1 MRAGGMS
8 VNASFTFSFLKSA
21 ISCPLAKKTHHTKW
35 VLWAGAVSDKC
46 TFPAAGPW
54 GRFVGRKPLSGAQRS
69 PAGHQLVLRYG
80 RCVWETGQAV
90 EVGRFPSY
98 HCGQLGNHVAQRVD
112 VALIPWVSP
121 AQVPGHL
128 AEVLLAC
135 GSVVLQEKHTAQSM
149 IKIPG
154 ALEEA
159 EGAGA
164 RMPCEQ
170 LPHPSPFAAWS
181 REDGK
186 TFLAALI

>member
-1 MRAGGMS
+1 M
-8 VNASFTFSFLKSA
+8 
-21 ISCPLAKKTHHTKW
+21 
-35 VLWAGAVSDKC
+35 WAGAVSDKC
-46 TFPAAGPW
+46 TFPAARPW
-54 GRFVGRKPLSGAQRS
+54 DGFARRKPLSGAQRS

-80 RCVWETGQAV
+80 RCVWEMGQAG

-98 HCGQLGNHVAQRVD
+98 HGGQLGNHVAQRVD
-112 VALIPWVSP
+112 VALVPRVSS
-121 AQVPGHL
+121 AEVPGHL

-135 GSVVLQEKHTAQSM
+135 GTMVLQEKHTAQSM
-149 IKIPG
+149 IKMPG

-164 RMPCEQ
+164 QMPCEQ
-170 LPHPSPFAAWS
+170 LPHPSPFPPWS